1 MSAISA
7 PSSVLAGASIT
18 VTDTTKNQGT
28 GQTKIASKTC
38 IFFSRDAILDATD
51 TKIGERSVP
60 ILNAGSSSSGSTFT
74 LPIPSGALPGTNYLI
89 LVADGGQVV
98 GETNESNNTRT
109 KSIFVAGPDLAVT
122 ALSAPTTVTKGTAF
136 TVKDTTKN
144 QGALPVGKG
153 STTSFYLSTTA
164 TLGTGT
170 QVLLP
175 VSHTVPDLI
184 AGASDYGVVSYTI
197 PISGQPGTVAAGTW
211 YLIAVAD
218 AGKLVVETDENDNTR
233 ALKVTVK

>member
-1 MSAISA
+1 
-7 PSSVLAGASIT
+7 
-18 VTDTTKNQGT
+18 
-28 GQTKIASKTC
+28 
-38 IFFSRDAILDATD
+38 
-51 TKIGERSVP
+51 
-60 ILNAGSSSSGSTFT
+60 
-74 LPIPSGALPGTNYLI
+74 
-89 LVADGGQVV
+89 
-98 GETNESNNTRT
+98 TNESNNTRT

-197 PISGQPGTVAAGTW
+197 PISGQPGTVAAG
-211 YLIAVAD
+211 
-218 AGKLVVETDENDNTR
+218 
-233 ALKVTVK
+233 